1 MNLNFTAEQLK
12 KWAELRDLDAIT
24 EKEYQDKKNELLE
37 NDLIDKDYKV
47 TNKNIKP
54 EYFKKVED
62 KKEVSVVSENV
73 IKNQRLIFIIPGA
86 LLLFLIILAIYENI
100 NFQEKS
106 SVFYKKFKNNI
117 VEQEYRAP
125 NFGTQPGLVSDDD
138 VLKEFMGKKN
148 YKKKSTANMG
158 NFSLNYN
165 ASVYKNP
172 CSSSSYATAF
182 KGKKYIIRDIARV
195 RNGALV
201 TVWYKINIYSKP
213 YPISGWVS
221 SQNTSTPEGVTI
233 DNAGLGTSCTWR

>member
-12 KWAELRDLDAIT
+12 KWAELRDLDPIT

-62 KKEVSVVSENV
+62 KKEVFIAPENV
-73 IKNQRLIFIIPGA
+73 IKYSKIDTFIILGA
-86 LLLFLIILAIYENI
+86 LLFLIILAISTNI
-100 NFQEKS
+100 NFKEKS
-106 SVFYKKFKNNI
+106 SFFYKKFKNNI
-117 VEQEYRAP
+117 IGQEYRAP
-125 NFGTQPGLVSDDD
+125 NFEAKPGLISDDD
-138 VLKEFMGKKN
+138 VLKDFIGKKN
-148 YKKKSTANMG
+148 YKKKNTANMG

-201 TVWYKINIYSKP
+201 TVWYKINIYSK
-213 YPISGWVS
+213 SGWVS

-233 DNAGLGTSCTWR
+233 DNAGLGTSCTWW